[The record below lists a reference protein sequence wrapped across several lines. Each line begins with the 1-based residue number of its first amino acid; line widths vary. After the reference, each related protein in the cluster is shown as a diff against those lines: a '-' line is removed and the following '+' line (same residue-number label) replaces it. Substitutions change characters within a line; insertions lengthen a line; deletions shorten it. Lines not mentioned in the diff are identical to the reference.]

1 MRPGCSPP
9 ILVSASVWHS
19 LAGMFGGSQINGSTR
34 EKVSSNGS
42 PHDTV
47 SDLKRQKDSPHD
59 EEVRVVVGDWS
70 RPMYADVS
78 SNGSPHEKVDSS
90 GWFSTQELEES
101 VVGSTHEKVCF
112 STLSDSSHPK
122 RLHTR
127 IRMLDSVQNTHKPC
141 IFAASDHSCSVQRAA
156 SIVQVVRCQVS
167 GVNPLCGIH
176 QRDIH
181 VMIRLVREW
190 L

>member
-1 MRPGCSPP
+1 M
-9 ILVSASVWHS
+9 
-19 LAGMFGGSQINGSTR
+19 
-34 EKVSSNGS
+34 SSNGS

-101 VVGSTHEKVCF
+101 VVGSTH
-112 STLSDSSHPK
+112 
-122 RLHTR
+122 TR
-127 IRMLDSVQNTHKPC
+127 KCVSQHAQAMHFCCIRPL
-141 IFAASDHSCSVQRAA
+141 VQRAA
-156 SIVQVVRCQVS
+156 CSVHRASGQVSSEWCQSIVRHPSTRLSRHDSVGSRVAMTSVGVETTIRQSQILFRLEDTRVCGVRV
-167 GVNPLCGIH
+167 
-176 QRDIH
+176 
-181 VMIRLVREW
+181 
-190 L
+190 